1 MLVKCGRVKGAI
13 KMSDNPFSFIPDLNM
28 DGKRDYFDLMIM
40 EKIIKDIE
48 DKKKKDDEKDSNQ
61 T

>member
-1 MLVKCGRVKGAI
+1 
-13 KMSDNPFSFIPDLNM
+13 MSDNPFSFIPDLNM